1 MSEEATALLRE
12 IRDQQRQALER
23 QTEAIA
29 LQREHMALYQK
40 QLERA
45 ERIQDR
51 AEAIQGRAG
60 KALKFILWIA
70 IPLVLVL
77 FVLMFQPYVERLLS

>member
-23 QTEAIA
+23 QTAAIA
-29 LQREHMALYQK
+29 LQREPMALYQK

>member
-1 MSEEATALLRE
+1 
-12 IRDQQRQALER
+12 
-23 QTEAIA
+23 
-29 LQREHMALYQK
+29 MALYQQ
-40 QLERA
+40 QLARA

-70 IPLVLVL
+70 IPLVLIL

>member
-12 IRDQQRQALER
+12 IRDQQRLALER
-23 QTEAIA
+23 QGEAIA
-29 LQREHMALYQK
+29 LQREHMALYQQ
-40 QLERA
+40 QLARA

-51 AEAIQGRAG
+51 AEAIQDRAG

-70 IPLVLVL
+70 IPLVLL
-77 FVLMFQPYVERLLS
+77 LLLLMFQPYLERALS